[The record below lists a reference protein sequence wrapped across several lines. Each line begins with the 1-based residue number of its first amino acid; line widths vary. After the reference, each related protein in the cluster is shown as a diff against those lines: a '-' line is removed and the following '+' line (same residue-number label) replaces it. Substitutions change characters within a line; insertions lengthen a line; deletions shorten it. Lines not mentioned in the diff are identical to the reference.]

1 MQDFSTWSG
10 LNITDFKKAI
20 EGVRPQL
27 EEIEIEGVKGR
38 FLMLREDFKAL
49 DSISVNEKAPA
60 CLLPK
65 FDSILLG
72 HKVRT
77 RIIEDEHRKYVFKP
91 KVGDIAAT
99 VLVDGK
105 VVGTWRQE
113 KTRRVLAITVTPFE
127 KIRKDDLKEVE
138 EKARELSQFMGFDE
152 LEFSA
157 TS

>member
-1 MQDFSTWSG
+1 LQDFSTWSG

-27 EEIEIEGVKGR
+27 EEVEIEGVKGL

-72 HKVRT
+72 QSQNAH
-77 RIIEDEHRKYVFKP
+77 HR
-91 KVGDIAAT
+91 
-99 VLVDGK
+99 
-105 VVGTWRQE
+105 
-113 KTRRVLAITVTPFE
+113 RRA
-127 KIRKDDLKEVE
+127 
-138 EKARELSQFMGFDE
+138 
-152 LEFSA
+152 
-157 TS
+157 